1 MSRKANLRANLIKG
15 SLLKQIIALDNE
27 FKQAYNNTADLRDS
41 TYITEAEKQLI
52 FKTLIPNITQH
63 MLQKDQK
70 LTSILDIILNI
81 QKKHSNSNWA
91 NSTFEKIQGISQE
104 DLTRIIR
111 DIISELFI
119 DAINNRIVL

>member
-1 MSRKANLRANLIKG
+1 MSRKAKLRANLIKG

-27 FKQAYNNTADLRDS
+27 FKQAYNNTADLKDS

-63 MLQKDQK
+63 MLQKDRK
-70 LTSILDIILNI
+70 LTSILDMIFKI

-104 DLTRIIR
+104 DITRIIR
-111 DIISELFI
+111 NIISELFI